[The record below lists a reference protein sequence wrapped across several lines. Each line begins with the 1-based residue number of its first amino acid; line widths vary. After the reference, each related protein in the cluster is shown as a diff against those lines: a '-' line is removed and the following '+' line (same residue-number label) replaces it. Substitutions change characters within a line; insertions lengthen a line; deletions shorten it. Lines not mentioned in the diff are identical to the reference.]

1 MFQIDSMSRKPVYEQ
16 IIEQIEAFLLNDVLC
31 AGDQIPSVRSV
42 TMQHAINP
50 RTVLKAYNDLDAR
63 GLIRSVPGKGYFV
76 CEEAKQILNQRH
88 MERLQ
93 ELKEMLEEMA
103 LADVPLELV
112 QKCVQDAYASK
123 KKKEGKL

>member
-1 MFQIDSMSRKPVYEQ
+1 MNR
-16 IIEQIEAFLLNDVLC
+16 LLNRWNPFCYDDVLKP
-31 AGDQIPSVRSV
+31 GDQIPSVRNV

-93 ELKEMLEEMA
+93 ELTEILKEMA
-103 LADVPLELV
+103 LAGVPLAAI
-112 QKCVQDAYASK
+112 QDCVNKAYAP
-123 KKKEGKL
+123 KKEETS

>member
-16 IIEQIEAFLLNDVLC
+16 IIEQVESFLLNDVLKP
-31 AGDQIPSVRSV
+31 GDQIPSVRNV

-93 ELKEMLEEMA
+93 ELT
-103 LADVPLELV
+103 LAGVPLAAI
-112 QKCVQDAYASK
+112 QDCVNKAYAP
-123 KKKEGKL
+123 KKEETS

>member
-16 IIEQIEAFLLNDVLC
+16 IIEQVETFLLNDVLH
-31 AGDQIPSVRSV
+31 AGDQIPSVRTV
-42 TMQHAINP
+42 TIQNAINP
-50 RTVLKAYNDLDAR
+50 RTVLKAYNDLDTR

-93 ELKEMLEEMA
+93 ELKKTLEEMA
-103 LADVPLELV
+103 LAGVPLELV
-112 QKCVQDAYASK
+112 QSCVQEAYTQ
-123 KKKEGKL
+123 KKEEKS